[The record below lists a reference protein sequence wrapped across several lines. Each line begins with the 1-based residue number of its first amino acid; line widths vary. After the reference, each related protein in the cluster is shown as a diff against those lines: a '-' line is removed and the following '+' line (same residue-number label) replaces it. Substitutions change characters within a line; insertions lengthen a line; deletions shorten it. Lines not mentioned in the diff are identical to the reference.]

1 MEISRKCPKKAQK
14 ASTLPRHLC
23 PVGAN
28 GAMTKRHET
37 VGAIAKRPLD
47 APRYYSGHGE
57 GPTSSIRPPSHA
69 WRARQ
74 DGKSGRRGASGTK
87 RPLGRSAAP
96 TESPLHAPR
105 ACPTLRDS
113 LSPHAGIGGNAWGT
127 APRSKR
133 RPNVGRL
140 QHYETGTRGLPCFSE
155 RSRIST
161 RVTNGRRGVQV
172 TVRRPARPA
181 LPTGRVGA
189 GCV

>member
-1 MEISRKCPKKAQK
+1 MEPTHPRRPPSKSGRTVPGSFTEISRKCPKKSQK

-74 DGKSGRRGASGTK
+74 DGKSGQKRRALRAQNGLSAEAPL
-87 RPLGRSAAP
+87 RPN
-96 TESPLHAPR
+96 PLSMHLE

-133 RPNVGRL
+133 RPNVWRL
-140 QHYETGTRGLPCFSE
+140 
-155 RSRIST
+155 
-161 RVTNGRRGVQV
+161 
-172 TVRRPARPA
+172 
-181 LPTGRVGA
+181 
-189 GCV
+189 

>member
-28 GAMTKRHET
+28 GAVTKRHET

-140 QHYETGTRGLPCFSE
+140 QYYKTHGHT
-155 RSRIST
+155 
-161 RVTNGRRGVQV
+161 
-172 TVRRPARPA
+172 
-181 LPTGRVGA
+181 GA
-189 GCV
+189 GRL

>member
-47 APRYYSGHGE
+47 APRDHSGHGE

-140 QHYETGTRGLPCFSE
+140 QYYETHSSMYVAPPIHHSSMTMESRLALALVLASLLGSSHASCVGTTTC
-155 RSRIST
+155 
-161 RVTNGRRGVQV
+161 N
-172 TVRRPARPA
+172 
-181 LPTGRVGA
+181 
-189 GCV
+189 